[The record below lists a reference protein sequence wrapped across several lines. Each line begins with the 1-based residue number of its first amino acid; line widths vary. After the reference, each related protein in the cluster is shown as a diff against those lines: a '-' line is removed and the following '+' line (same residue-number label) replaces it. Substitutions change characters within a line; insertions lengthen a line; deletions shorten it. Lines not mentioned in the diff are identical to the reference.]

1 MTTTR
6 SRPLSRSAA
15 FAPMLLLSLLLP
27 VVIAACVTPGRGAAE
42 RSTGAPRGSFQEYEG
57 PGSIRLRGAMCGD
70 FYVPRN
76 FGDLRRLGA
85 NVVRWHVNHP
95 FGWAHLDGVDPEADR
110 AEWFAWLEHG
120 LDDTELAIQA
130 CERLGMYMIIDLPGT
145 PGNRN
150 ENGVPNLIFN
160 EDFRE
165 IFYDTWEL
173 MAEQFRGRTPV
184 IAFELTN
191 EPYVTW
197 EMEFRDWDEIFL
209 AAAARIR
216 AVDPGRTLVYEPPE
230 YAGSQAFLYLE
241 PLPIDNVIY
250 SVHMYSPLAFTH
262 QFQTG
267 VPTVYPGTAEVSD
280 WEREAMGLSSD
291 STPREIYWDKSA
303 LAAAL
308 APVRRFQEH
317 FDVPIWVGEFSA
329 VRWAPDNSAYR
340 YIRDCI
346 ELFEEYGWDWTYH
359 TYRSSHFWSVEHTTD
374 EWNYEPA
381 EGTTDRERLLAEAF
395 SLNEH
400 PR

>member
-1 MTTTR
+1 M
-6 SRPLSRSAA
+6 
-15 FAPMLLLSLLLP
+15 
-27 VVIAACVTPGRGAAE
+27 
-42 RSTGAPRGSFQEYEG
+42 
-57 PGSIRLRGAMCGD
+57 
-70 FYVPRN
+70 
-76 FGDLRRLGA
+76 
-85 NVVRWHVNHP
+85 RWHVNHP

-110 AEWFAWLEHG
+110 AEWFAWLQHG

-165 IFYDTWEL
+165 IFLE
-173 MAEQFRGRTPV
+173 
-184 IAFELTN
+184 
-191 EPYVTW
+191 
-197 EMEFRDWDEIFL
+197 
-209 AAAARIR
+209 AAARIR
-216 AVDPGRTLVYEPPE
+216 AADPGRTLVYEPPE
-230 YAGSQAFLYLE
+230 YAGSHAFLYME

-267 VPTVYPGTAEVSD
+267 VPTVYPGTTEVSD
-280 WEREAMGLSSD
+280 WEREAMGLSND

-303 LAAAL
+303 LTAVL

-381 EGTTDRERLLAEAF
+381 EETTDRELLLAEAF